1 MEYPQLKAIIDAEGT
16 EFYRTFRRWQP
27 RDLIPVLYSRRL
39 LDDVETRFS
48 KLKAAESELQ
58 TLKRADR
65 YIKILR
71 RMHLTLR
78 RAKFAWRADDLV
90 FLQAVAEMYVDFG
103 TVLQMLKVD
112 QARGIITT
120 TVPEQT
126 GV

>member
-1 MEYPQLKAIIDAEGT
+1 VEYPQLKAILDAEGA

-39 LDDVETRFS
+39 LDDVESRFT
-48 KLKAAESELQ
+48 KLKAAENELQ

-65 YIKILR
+65 YIKIVR
-71 RMHLTLR
+71 RMQLTLR

-90 FLQAVAEMYVDFG
+90 FLQSIAEMYVDFG
-103 TVLQMLKVD
+103 TILQMLKID

-120 TVPEQT
+120 IPEQT